1 MVSEVTKI
9 YQKDEIK
16 GVVKNCDP
24 VALKDPNVVEL
35 PEKVKQ
41 LVSKGSKEAISTNNG
56 TCLIG
61 TVTLHITRDLDQ
73 TEATARNLNTHIAY
87 CNESC
92 KPCST
97 RTP

>member
-9 YQKDEIK
+9 YKKDEIK

-41 LVSKGSKEAISTNNG
+41 LVSQGSKEARSTNNG

-61 TVTLHITRDLDQ
+61 TVALHISGDLEE
-73 TEATARNLNTHIAY
+73 TELHARNLNTHIAPNRDY
-87 CNESC
+87 YL
-92 KPCST
+92 
-97 RTP
+97 